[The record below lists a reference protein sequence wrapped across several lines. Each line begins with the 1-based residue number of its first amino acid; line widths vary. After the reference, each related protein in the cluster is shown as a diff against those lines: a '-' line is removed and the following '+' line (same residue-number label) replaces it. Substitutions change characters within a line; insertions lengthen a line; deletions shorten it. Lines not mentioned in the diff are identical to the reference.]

1 MKDDEFV
8 AHVTR
13 LELASEV
20 LRSGGCLLHAVARKY
35 YVVYAYAIQAAERHN
50 ATFRR
55 VTDIDGERRLTHLA
69 LPALVRA
76 LYSGQN
82 VGPFL
87 GDGPRRYA
95 NRAIDGR
102 DSSRVC

>member
-20 LRSGGCLLHAVARKY
+20 LRSRDCLLHAVARKY
-35 YVVYAYAIQAAERHN
+35 YVVYAYAMQAAQRHHV
-50 ATFRR
+50 TFRR
-55 VTDIDGERRLTHLA
+55 GTDIDGERRLTHLA

-82 VGPFL
+82 VGPIL
-87 GDGPRRYA
+87 GGGPRRFA
-95 NRAIDGR
+95 NRTIDGR